1 VSGRLQSLLSRRELL
16 AVLAASGLH
25 GQGMSSRAAKPTPR
39 KPSGLPFDARF
50 TDVSVRA
57 GLTRPIIY
65 GGVDRNDYIIEV
77 VGCGAAFFDFD
88 NDGWLDIFLLGGTR
102 LHGDPADATN
112 RLFKNNRNGTFTDV
126 TNKAGLKRT
135 GWASSVTI
143 GDYDND
149 GFEDLFITYWGQ
161 NALYRNNGDG
171 TFTDVTERAGLLQ
184 PGRPWNSGATW
195 IDYDRNGRLD
205 LFVATYLD
213 FDPARI
219 PKPGAS
225 AYCRYMDVPVNCGPR
240 GLSPTTHKLYRN
252 NGNGTFTD
260 VSVSS
265 GVASIGGSFA
275 MTTVTGDFDDDGW
288 PDIYVACDSTPSFL
302 LINQHDGTFRE
313 EALER
318 GVALSQDGQEQA
330 GMGVA
335 TGDYNLDGRTDI
347 FVTHFSN
354 DIPALYTNQGEG
366 WFEETSL
373 SAGLGVETRYVG
385 WGTAMADFDND
396 GWPDIVV
403 VTGSIYPEVEARIPE
418 YPFRTP
424 RLIYRNLR
432 NGKFEQLIGAA
443 GPGIAEAH
451 SSRGCAVGDFDNDG
465 DLDILIMNMNEPPS
479 LLRNDVNSSHNW
491 LKVQLIGTETNRS
504 AIGSRVTAEYGGR
517 RQVQEVTAQS
527 SFYSVNDRR
536 LHFGLGVYES
546 ASLTVRWTNGK
557 VERFEDVAA
566 GQLLVIREGVGIVRS
581 ERLRP
586 RVSSPRL

>member
-1 VSGRLQSLLSRRELL
+1 
-16 AVLAASGLH
+16 
-25 GQGMSSRAAKPTPR
+25 
-39 KPSGLPFDARF
+39 
-50 TDVSVRA
+50 
-57 GLTRPIIY
+57 
-65 GGVDRNDYIIEV
+65 
-77 VGCGAAFFDFD
+77 
-88 NDGWLDIFLLGGTR
+88 
-102 LHGDPADATN
+102 
-112 RLFKNNRNGTFTDV
+112 
-126 TNKAGLKRT
+126 
-135 GWASSVTI
+135 
-143 GDYDND
+143 
-149 GFEDLFITYWGQ
+149 
-161 NALYRNNGDG
+161 
-171 TFTDVTERAGLLQ
+171 
-184 PGRPWNSGATW
+184 
-195 IDYDRNGRLD
+195 
-205 LFVATYLD
+205 
-213 FDPARI
+213 
-219 PKPGAS
+219 
-225 AYCRYMDVPVNCGPR
+225 
-240 GLSPTTHKLYRN
+240 
-252 NGNGTFTD
+252 
-260 VSVSS
+260 
-265 GVASIGGSFA
+265 
-275 MTTVTGDFDDDGW
+275 
-288 PDIYVACDSTPSFL
+288 
-302 LINQHDGTFRE
+302 
-313 EALER
+313 
-318 GVALSQDGQEQA
+318 
-330 GMGVA
+330 MGVA

-443 GPGIAEAH
+443 GPGIAQAH

-491 LKVQLIGTETNRS
+491 LKVQLTGTETNRS